1 MTTALICN
9 KDRPPQHGEH
19 QHGEHQ
25 HGEVTCAGEVT
36 YWTRPSDFKS
46 FPKCAKHHDEATTE
60 FDRINRTYGVTS
72 DVAPQW
78 IDPSYAGEQW

>member
-1 MTTALICN
+1 MTTLTCN
-9 KDRPPQHGEH
+9 KQHRPPQHGEH

-46 FPKCAKHHDEATTE
+46 FPKCAKHHGEAVTE
-60 FDRINRTYGVTS
+60 FDRITDTYGVTS
-72 DVAPQW
+72 DE
-78 IDPSYAGEQW
+78 DRG